1 MSKTFAQ
8 TQLSRRER
16 QIMDVVYRLGK
27 ATVTDVL
34 ERLPDPPSYS
44 AVRALMRILEEKG
57 HLKHEQ
63 DGPRYVYIPTVPR
76 DAAQGAALSHLVRT
90 FFGGSTE
97 AAVAALLELPE
108 HGMSQGELSRLS
120 RLIDDARGEGR

>member
-1 MSKTFAQ
+1 MSKTSAQ
-8 TQLSRRER
+8 NQLSRRER

-57 HLKHEQ
+57 HLSHEQ
-63 DGPRYVYIPTVPR
+63 DGPRYVYLPTVPR
-76 DAAQGAALSHLVRT
+76 DAAQASALSHMVRT
-90 FFGGSTE
+90 FFGGSAE
-97 AAVAALLELPE
+97 AAVAALLDLPE
-108 HGMSQGELSRLS
+108 HGMSEGELSRLS
-120 RLIDDARGEGR
+120 RLIDEARGQGR